1 MTVVGGPASTSH
13 RWATFAALSLLF
25 FLVSAGTFSSL
36 GVVLPAMVKELN
48 WNWTQAGLGY
58 TFLGVACGLS
68 SLAAAAFVRRLGVRM
83 TLATGAAMLVAGFG
97 ALAVTGNVWVYLGA
111 TLVIGVAF
119 SLVTVPGTHVLTGLF
134 EKRSTILGAY
144 FTLGALGGVAGPLL
158 YVAIAPAAGWRAYW
172 WVFSVAALVL
182 GVFGAATT
190 TGRERA
196 VADEAAASKPLGPG
210 ELLEGLHQWPVRRAL
225 ATPQFYVI
233 VGAYTMYL
241 LINTTAHGFAV
252 EHLTERGVS
261 PKAAAEMLSLEAL
274 IGAGVAVLGGWA
286 GERVRPKTLM
296 NVALVSLIV
305 GMSALAEARGLGL
318 MLAYAVGVGIGFG
331 LSFVA
336 STMLLL
342 TFFGRRAYLELYSI
356 MCLLSTT
363 AALGPAVG
371 GWTRDAFGSFAG
383 VFHLCSAAAF
393 VMLVATV
400 LMSVPKLASGRLP
413 EPGEVVAAATDHF

>member
-1 MTVVGGPASTSH
+1 
-13 RWATFAALSLLF
+13 
-25 FLVSAGTFSSL
+25 
-36 GVVLPAMVKELN
+36 
-48 WNWTQAGLGY
+48 
-58 TFLGVACGLS
+58 
-68 SLAAAAFVRRLGVRM
+68 M
-83 TLATGAAMLVAGFG
+83 TLGGGAAMLAAGFA
-97 ALAVTGNVWVYLGA
+97 ALALTGNVWVYLGA

-134 EKRSTILGAY
+134 EKQSTILGAY
-144 FTLGALGGVAGPLL
+144 FTLGALGGVAGPLV

-172 WVFSVAALVL
+172 WVFSLSALVL

-196 VADEAAASKPLGPG
+196 AREEGAASQPLSAA
-210 ELLEGLHQWPVRRAL
+210 ELVEGLHQWPVRQAL
-225 ATPQFYVI
+225 ATSQFYVI

-252 EHLTERGVS
+252 EHLTEHGIS
-261 PKAAAEMLSLEAL
+261 PRLAAEILSLEAL

-286 GERVRPKTLM
+286 GERVKPRILM
-296 NVALVSLIV
+296 IVALASLIV
-305 GMSALAEARGLGL
+305 GMSALAEARGMFL
-318 MLAYAVGVGIGFG
+318 MLVYAVGVGIGFG

-342 TFFGRRAYLELYSI
+342 TFFGRRAYLELFSI
-356 MCLLSTT
+356 MCLISTA

-371 GWTRDAFGSFAG
+371 GWARDVFGSFAG

-393 VMLVATV
+393 VMLAAMV
-400 LMSVPKLASGRLP
+400 LMRAPKQAGGRRP
-413 EPGEVVAAATDHF
+413 ERGEAVAAAVDHF

>member
-1 MTVVGGPASTSH
+1 MAIAFSR

-48 WNWTQAGLGY
+48 QAGLGY

-68 SLAAAAFVRRLGVRM
+68 SLAAAAFVRRLGVRA

-97 ALAVTGNVWVYLGA
+97 ALAVTHYVWVYLGA
-111 TLVIGVAF
+111 TLIIGVAF

-172 WVFSVAALVL
+172 WVFSLSALVL
-182 GVFGAATT
+182 GIFGAATT
-190 TGRERA
+190 TGRPRA
-196 VADEAAASKPLGPG
+196 SSEETAAASERLGAG
-210 ELLEGLHQWPVRRAL
+210 DLIDGLHEWTVRRAL

-252 EHLTERGVS
+252 EHLTERGIS

-274 IGAGVAVLGGWA
+274 IGAGVAVIGGWA
-286 GERVRPKTLM
+286 GERVKPRILM
-296 NVALVSLIV
+296 IAALASLIV
-305 GMSALAEARGLGL
+305 GMSALAEARGYPL
-318 MLAYAVGVGIGFG
+318 MLVYAVGVGIGFG

-356 MCLLSTT
+356 MCLLSTI

-371 GWTRDAFGSFAG
+371 GWTRDVFGSFAG

-400 LMSVPKLASGRLP
+400 LMRVPRMATGRKP
-413 EPGEVVAAATDHF
+413 EHGEVVAAATDHF

>member
-1 MTVVGGPASTSH
+1 MAVIPTR
-13 RWATFAALSLLF
+13 RWAAFAALSGLF

-58 TFLGVACGLS
+58 TFLGLACGLS

-134 EKRSTILGAY
+134 DKRSTILGAY

-172 WVFSVAALVL
+172 WVFSVAAVVL
-182 GVFGAATT
+182 GAFGAATT

-196 VADEAAASKPLGPG
+196 EQDAEEASKPLGPH
-210 ELLEGLHQWPVRRAL
+210 ELIEGLHEWSVRKAL

-252 EHLTERGVS
+252 EHLTERGIS
-261 PKAAAEMLSLEAL
+261 SKSAAEMLSLEAL
-274 IGAGVAVLGGWA
+274 IGAGVAVVGGWA
-286 GERVRPKTLM
+286 GERVKPKILM
-296 NVALVSLIV
+296 IVALLSLII
-305 GMSALAEARGLGL
+305 GMSALAEARGMVL
-318 MLAYAVGVGIGFG
+318 MLTYAVGVGIGFG

-356 MCLLSTT
+356 MCLLSTA

-371 GWTRDAFGSFAG
+371 GWTRDVFGSFAG

-393 VMLVATV
+393 IMLVATV
-400 LMSVPKLASGRLP
+400 LMSVPKLAGLRRP
-413 EPGEVVAAATDHF
+413 EHGDVVAAATDHF